1 MTDSTHAKGHRQRLR
16 RRFIDG
22 GRAAVADY
30 ELLELILFAASPRG
44 DVKPLAKRLLRTFG
58 SLGEVAA
65 ADTTRLA
72 AVDGVGDAAIAAI
85 KACRAMAEEMIKAPV
100 RERNVLSSWRAL
112 LDYCHAAMARE
123 PVEQLRL
130 LFLDKSNT
138 LIAEEIQ
145 QQGTIDE
152 TPIYPREVVKRALAN
167 EAAAVILVHN
177 HPSGDPMPSA
187 ADLEMTRRI
196 RDALRAVGIELHDHL
211 IIARKGHASFRN
223 LGLL

>member
-1 MTDSTHAKGHRQRLR
+1 MTDSTHVKGHRQRLR
-16 RRFIDG
+16 RRFLEG
-22 GRAAVADY
+22 GRTAVADY

-44 DVKPLAKRLLRTFG
+44 DVKPLAKRLLKTFG
-58 SLGEVAA
+58 SPGEVVA
-65 ADTTRLA
+65 ADPARLA
-72 AVDGVGDAAIAAI
+72 AVDGVGDVTIAAI

-100 RERNVLSSWRAL
+100 EGRNILSSWRAL

-123 PVEQLRL
+123 SVEQLRL

-167 EAAAVILVHN
+167 EAASIILVHN

-211 IIARKGHASFRN
+211 IIGRKGHASFRN

>member
-1 MTDSTHAKGHRQRLR
+1 MTDHAKGHRQRLR
-16 RRFIDG
+16 RRFLDG

-30 ELLELILFAASPRG
+30 ELLELILFAAAPRG
-44 DVKPLAKRLLRTFG
+44 DVKPLAKRLLKTFG
-58 SLGEVAA
+58 SLGGVAT
-65 ADTTRLA
+65 ADTAQLA

-85 KACRAMAEEMIKAPV
+85 RACRAMAEEIIKAPV
-100 RERNVLSSWRAL
+100 HERNVLSSWRAL

-152 TPIYPREVVKRALAN
+152 TPIYPREVLKRALAH
-167 EAAAVILVHN
+167 EAAAVIMVHN
-177 HPSGDPMPSA
+177 HPSGDPTPSA

-211 IIARKGHASFRN
+211 VIARKGHVSFRN